1 MLFATP
7 DFGASGIIVLFLLV
21 GWVILLGLVVVGIF
35 LGTRLCRRESAR
47 REPSG

>member
-21 GWVILLGLVVVGIF
+21 GWVVLLGLVV
-35 LGTRLCRRESAR
+35 RRHF
-47 REPSG
+47 SGNKIVAK